1 MFSGAG
7 MQVNAKKYFGQNFLK
22 DSTVL
27 EQIIQAM
34 PESTLPVVE
43 IGPGLGDLTQ
53 CLLRQRRVVAYEVD
67 RDLCVY
73 LEEKYADE
81 LRVGNLK
88 LYQGDVLEHWNKSD
102 TLCEE
107 AYHLVAN
114 LPYYIATSIV
124 LNALHDPHC
133 RYIEVMVQKEVAQ
146 KFAAK
151 PKTKAFSSLAVLA
164 QSVANVELLMD
175 VAPAAFDP
183 MPKVTS
189 AVVCMQ
195 KKADFIHGL
204 APVFDGKETL
214 EAFKHYLKTAFTAPR
229 KQWIKNMSARY
240 DKTELANLLEEA
252 KLSPQIRPHEIDTAT
267 HHHLFKQLIK
277 VNDYVRR
284 NEQQPARR

>member
-1 MFSGAG
+1 

-22 DSTVL
+22 DNTVL

-73 LEEKYADE
+73 LEEKYADALKSGNFE
-81 LRVGNLK
+81 LH
-88 LYQGDVLEHWNKSD
+88 QGDVLEHWNESD

-114 LPYYIATSIV
+114 LPYYIATPIV

-146 KFAAK
+146 KFAAQ
-151 PKTKAFSSLAVLA
+151 PKTKVFSALAVLA
-164 QSVANVELLMD
+164 QSIADVKLLMD
-175 VAPAAFDP
+175 VPPAAFDP

-195 KKADFIHGL
+195 KKTDFIHGSN
-204 APVFDGKETL
+204 PIFSGKETL
-214 EAFKHYLKTAFTAPR
+214 EAFKQYLKTAFMAPR
-229 KQWIKNMSARY
+229 KQWIKNMSSRY
-240 DKTELANLLEEA
+240 EKTVLTKLLEEA
-252 KLSPQIRPHEIDTAT
+252 KLPPQIRPHEIDTAT
-267 HHHLFKQLIK
+267 HHHLFTQLIK

-284 NEQQPARR
+284 DNQQPAKC

>member
-1 MFSGAG
+1 ME
-7 MQVNAKKYFGQNFLK
+7 VIAKKYFGQNFLK

-53 CLLRQRRVVAYEVD
+53 CLLRKRRVVAHEVD

-73 LEEKYADE
+73 LEEKYANA
-81 LRVGNLK
+81 LKAGNFVLHK
-88 LYQGDVLEHWNKSD
+88 GDVLEQWEKSN

-107 AYHLVAN
+107 DYHLVAN
-114 LPYYIATSIV
+114 LPYYIATPIV
-124 LNALHDPHC
+124 LKALYDPHC

-146 KFAAK
+146 KFVAK
-151 PKTKAFSSLAVLA
+151 PKTKAFSGLSVLA
-164 QSVANVELLMD
+164 QSVADTELLMD
-175 VAPAAFDP
+175 VPPSAFDP

-189 AVVCMQ
+189 SVMCIR
-195 KKADFIHGL
+195 KHGDFIHGENSI
-204 APVFDGKETL
+204 FKNQDEF
-214 EAFKHYLKTAFTAPR
+214 EAFGQYLKTAFSAPR
-229 KQWIKNMSARY
+229 KQWIKNMSSCYERAV
-240 DKTELANLLEEA
+240 LAQLLEAVE
-252 KLSPQIRPHEIDTAT
+252 LQPQIRPHEIDTAT

-284 NEQQPARR
+284 NEQQPTKRRKK